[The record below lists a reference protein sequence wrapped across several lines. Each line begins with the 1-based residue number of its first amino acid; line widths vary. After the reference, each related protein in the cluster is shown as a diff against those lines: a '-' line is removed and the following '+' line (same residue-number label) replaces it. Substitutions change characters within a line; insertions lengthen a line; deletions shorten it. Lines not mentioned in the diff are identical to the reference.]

1 MNKLISIEGTDCA
14 GKSTQLSL
22 LMKRLKEANI
32 LIESFK
38 FPNYDSP
45 TGEIVGEY
53 YLGRNGKGCFKE
65 GASKVDS
72 KVSALYFA
80 ADRKYNIPIVEKM
93 LEKTNV
99 ILDRYVDS
107 NIAYSGAKI
116 EDKEER
122 YKIYQFLI
130 DLEYGLLELPKPEIK
145 ILLYMPSE
153 FAKIL
158 KSGREE
164 KPDELEKDE
173 KYMKNVEKAYLE
185 VAKLLDYKVINCVK
199 DQKIRS
205 IEDINDEL
213 FNYVLSKIN

>member
-1 MNKLISIEGTDCA
+1 M
-14 GKSTQLSL
+14 
-22 LMKRLKEANI
+22 
-32 LIESFK
+32 
-38 FPNYDSP
+38 
-45 TGEIVGEY
+45 
-53 YLGRNGKGCFKE
+53 
-65 GASKVDS
+65 
-72 KVSALYFA
+72 
-80 ADRKYNIPIVEKM
+80 
-93 LEKTNV
+93 
-99 ILDRYVDS
+99 
-107 NIAYSGAKI
+107 
-116 EDKEER
+116 
-122 YKIYQFLI
+122 
-130 DLEYGLLELPKPEIK
+130 LELPKPEIK

-158 KSGREE
+158 KAGREE